1 MDEKLKAFSN
11 AEQQIIERTVSHFK
25 QEIINE
31 LNLSPLSEVKRQEI
45 INSLVVEKVSPS
57 KWNIKLNHK
66 EVYSIEFGTREQ
78 SEVPFLLR
86 ANIKAQAN
94 IKRIIN
100 QEFKHGKRLRK
111 NS

>member
-94 IKRIIN
+94 IKRIIK
-100 QEFKHGKRLRK
+100 QEFNLGRRLRK